1 MNPGPSKS
9 IQDSRLTRNSKMK
22 FWQLNCNSL
31 NKSKLVEFKKIL
43 MDENPTIVCLQETWW
58 HSPIITNFKGYEI
71 ARIDRENTGSQ
82 QSKGGGVAI
91 LINENHFQITEIL
104 DVSDNMINLEVVIV
118 KCVRTDGAAYTV
130 ANIYNSNGQNTI
142 KNDLDFI
149 YQKMEG
155 TKILCGDL
163 NGHSILWESDGRQ
176 NRSGKDITNFAYDV
190 SDLALITPADTVTYM
205 NIQTNYSS
213 TIDLTFASCQIMQV
227 AEYKTRV
234 DLDIGSPHSLIQIS
248 FDLLPEKEM
257 QYYKKRK
264 FNQVEISHICKKLEE
279 NLPEKL
285 KCLET
290 DTKSFMSIMESAI
303 KEISANCQRKLK
315 KVHLHGW
322 NDEIQKL
329 VQERRKAKRY
339 LQRQFS
345 TQLYIQY
352 KELDAKVKNRIM
364 NLKRDTWR
372 KFCESKLNKDT
383 PY

>member
-9 IQDSRLTRNSKMK
+9 IQDSRLARNSKMR

-82 QSKGGGVAI
+82 QSEGGGVAI

-118 KCVRTDGAAYTV
+118 KCVRTDGAVYTV

-142 KNDLDFI
+142 KNDFDFI

-155 TKILCGDL
+155 TKILCRDL
-163 NGHSILWESDGRQ
+163 KGHSFLWESNGRQ
-176 NRSGKDITNFAYDV
+176 NRSGQDITNFAYDV
-190 SDLALITPADTVTYM
+190 SDLAYITPVDTVTYM

-213 TIDLTFASCQIMQV
+213 TIDLTLASCQIMQV

-234 DLDIGSPHSLIQIS
+234 DLDIGSPHSSIQIS

-264 FNQVEISHICKKLEE
+264 FNQVEISHICK
-279 NLPEKL
+279 N
-285 KCLET
+285 
-290 DTKSFMSIMESAI
+290 
-303 KEISANCQRKLK
+303 
-315 KVHLHGW
+315 
-322 NDEIQKL
+322 
-329 VQERRKAKRY
+329 
-339 LQRQFS
+339 
-345 TQLYIQY
+345 
-352 KELDAKVKNRIM
+352 
-364 NLKRDTWR
+364 
-372 KFCESKLNKDT
+372 
-383 PY
+383 